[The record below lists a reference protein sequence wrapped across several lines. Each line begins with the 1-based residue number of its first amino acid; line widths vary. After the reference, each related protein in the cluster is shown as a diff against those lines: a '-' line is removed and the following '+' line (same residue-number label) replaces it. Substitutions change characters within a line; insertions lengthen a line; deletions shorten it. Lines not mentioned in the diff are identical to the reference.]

1 MNKEKDLNGTGVMG
15 GGGKSQSPK
24 VENQDKSL
32 WWVGGFLLALIAL
45 ATVLAI
51 I

>member
-1 MNKEKDLNGTGVMG
+1 MIEKENHVTDG
-15 GGGKSQSPK
+15 GGGGVSNPNVKK
-24 VENQDKSL
+24 EAKDTSL
-32 WWVGGFLLALIAL
+32 WWVVGFLLGLVIL

>member
-1 MNKEKDLNGTGVMG
+1 MTDKALHETDG
-15 GGGKSQSPK
+15 GGVGKSQSPK
-24 VENQDKSL
+24 VENQDRSL